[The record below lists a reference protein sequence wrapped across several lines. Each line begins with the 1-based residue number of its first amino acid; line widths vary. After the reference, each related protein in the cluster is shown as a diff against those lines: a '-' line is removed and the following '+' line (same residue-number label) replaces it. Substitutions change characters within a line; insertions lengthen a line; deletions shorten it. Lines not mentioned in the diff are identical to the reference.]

1 MRSCSVPGCDSRT
14 ALHSVPYT
22 NKVRWKHWL
31 KLCPFFF
38 KYGFRQ
44 LEYVKICR
52 KHFIPE
58 HVDHV
63 KERLKKDAFPL
74 LHLPGLETNTTINK
88 ESKVLEINPIESNE
102 LVNFKVVAPTSLYA
116 ETDTTL
122 KCPSTE
128 GIGEKRRVTDLVYL
142 KAEDTQGLPVD
153 HNMYCLPSQAEKPAC
168 LSSPYVTYQTSS
180 ELLSDCSVQ
189 SIKAKQGPAAT
200 VDHNIYCGAPLPD
213 STVSCT
219 PKHNQYTVEP
229 CSSNVEYN
237 IKHKQIIQKTVNTH
251 LWVHSIGKGTQA
263 AASNGALNVAVQTDF
278 TATAEHLSTPHS
290 GQVFSF
296 PNSHIAD
303 NEHSLKEND
312 SQYITLDDDGFQ
324 DNEYVLPSATVANQ
338 SAHTDSQEQSTI
350 NCPSLLSRSHLEKN
364 LYPNNHS
371 ILSYD
376 HVHTKSSPTKKVTP
390 AEPNKQSDV
399 CIHSTVTETTA
410 SALGPLQRKPAQTRT
425 LESLVTELKELFTAE
440 EMAEFQ
446 PSSAVLAADTPA
458 SVSKPMFDTAPCPPT
473 QGPLVKQHLPLAS
486 NTEIKRVRLDKEN
499 STPNEQMLRKQN
511 NILKA
516 KLKAVNL
523 RCKRLQSKLD
533 GILAIAKPYLKAY
546 PNLTRQTK
554 ALIDT
559 QVRLAGVKCKASRYT
574 EEDKLF
580 ALRLHQ
586 ISPDCYRFLQQY
598 LKLPTKSTMKAIVKN
613 A

>member
-142 KAEDTQGLPVD
+142 KAEDTQ
-153 HNMYCLPSQAEKPAC
+153 
-168 LSSPYVTYQTSS
+168 
-180 ELLSDCSVQ
+180 
-189 SIKAKQGPAAT
+189 
-200 VDHNIYCGAPLPD
+200 
-213 STVSCT
+213 
-219 PKHNQYTVEP
+219 
-229 CSSNVEYN
+229 
-237 IKHKQIIQKTVNTH
+237 
-251 LWVHSIGKGTQA
+251 
-263 AASNGALNVAVQTDF
+263 
-278 TATAEHLSTPHS
+278 
-290 GQVFSF
+290 
-296 PNSHIAD
+296 D